1 VVFRCHITIR
11 RLRRSWLRG
20 LEADVLVD
28 LDPVAQLGGHVIDI
42 FLHGL
47 IRVLDER
54 LFQHA
59 VGMLRPCRRSLSRI

>member
-1 VVFRCHITIR
+1 
-11 RLRRSWLRG
+11 
-20 LEADVLVD
+20 
-28 LDPVAQLGGHVIDI
+28 
-42 FLHGL
+42 L